1 METETL
7 NHILAKS
14 YGDLTAAERAEIAD
28 ICTSEEEFLHLRDV
42 FAAVDAMAEETAQ
55 HSPLPQT
62 KQKLDDLF
70 YQTYQKKGV
79 LWYNTL
85 WTALYPAEKS
95 WYQRPA
101 LQLAAVFALLIA
113 LYPVWNNQRAF
124 QENKMMAKLETNIGA
139 TAPMEEPA
147 ENQTQLNKSGTKLS
161 AANPPVAIEHEN
173 SMVAADA
180 APVYDRFAAP
190 VMRSESE
197 ESMLE
202 MKESVSWNAMEKA
215 FAHPDGIFYGDSA
228 TYNRPVIYSLDENL
242 AVLDVLTATY

>member
-14 YGDLTAAERAEIAD
+14 YADLTAAERAEIAD
-28 ICTSEEEFLHLRDV
+28 LCTSEEEFLHLRDV
-42 FAAVDAMAEETAQ
+42 FAAVDAMAEATTKQE
-55 HSPLPQT
+55 PLPQT
-62 KQKLDDLF
+62 KRKLDELF
-70 YQTYQKKGV
+70 YQTHQKKGV

-101 LQLAAVFALLIA
+101 LQLAAVFVLLIA

-124 QENKMMAKLETNIGA
+124 QEQKMMARL
-139 TAPMEEPA
+139 EEPA
-147 ENQTQLNKSGTKLS
+147 GIS
-161 AANPPVAIEHEN
+161 AAPPAE
-173 SMVAADA
+173 ADQSQPVLSDANAVQKAESAPDAVEFQMYDKRTVNADISYDEIA
-180 APVYDRFAAP
+180 APPISYGSVNA
-190 VMRSESE
+190 
-197 ESMLE
+197 E

-215 FAHPDGIFYGDSA
+215 FAHPDGIYADS
-228 TYNRPVIYSLDENL
+228 TVYNKSTVYSLDQNL